1 MSLKASW
8 SGFVVKVSGA
18 LGIGVASRGA
28 GEPTIRPRLAAGDN
42 IPAPW
47 PTEAREVEGWGEW
60 SLARPWPPG
69 PGRRGVDSI
78 RLIITGTARRKSGI
92 EEIDGLEVAAL
103 VVAVEVVVVV
113 VFMMKLMLGIRITE
127 WTGVRGITTQIRQRE
142 ACLSLRTTLYC
153 HDPTPRNPT
162 RHHTEAW
169 RIPIEPPVLTVPTHT
184 GSLLTKSCGSERFLT
199 SGLWLPVQVA
209 RPL

>member
-1 MSLKASW
+1 MIGLRGEGQWCPGHRRTDDST
-8 SGFVVKVSGA
+8 A
-18 LGIGVASRGA
+18 LGCGRQHPGSVADGGSWG
-28 GEPTIRPRLAAGDN
+28 GGL
-42 IPAPW
+42 
-47 PTEAREVEGWGEW
+47 GEW

-69 PGRRGVDSI
+69 PGRCGVDSI
-78 RLIITGTARRKSGI
+78 RLIITGTARRKSGM
-92 EEIDGLEVAAL
+92 EEDDGLEVAAL

-127 WTGVRGITTQIRQRE
+127 WTGVRGITAQIRQRE

-184 GSLLTKSCGSERFLT
+184 GSLLTKSCGCERFLT

>member
-1 MSLKASW
+1 M
-8 SGFVVKVSGA
+8 VKVRGA

-47 PTEAREVEGWGEW
+47 PTEPREVEGWGEW

-78 RLIITGTARRKSGI
+78 RLIITGTARRKSGM
-92 EEIDGLEVAAL
+92 EEDDGLEVDGVAGAL

-113 VFMMKLMLGIRITE
+113 VFMMKSILGIRITE
-127 WTGVRGITTQIRQRE
+127 
-142 ACLSLRTTLYC
+142 
-153 HDPTPRNPT
+153 
-162 RHHTEAW
+162 
-169 RIPIEPPVLTVPTHT
+169 
-184 GSLLTKSCGSERFLT
+184 
-199 SGLWLPVQVA
+199 
-209 RPL
+209 